1 MKQPIFMK
9 KTLLVLASGSM
20 AFSTF
25 SLPVFAS
32 EEMQEES
39 QATLLSKEVSED
51 IEVDQMEETT
61 SNQEND
67 NKDDS
72 LDPKEQEDPKT
83 DDSTPNAPASTNTDS
98 KTIYEWKLYAKSLE
112 EKLATASEAEKETL
126 QAELDKV
133 QAILEGFEMKPMYR
147 LYNKNSGEHFYT
159 GSQEERDTLIKEGW
173 QDEGTGWY
181 APVNGGEDVYRLYN
195 PEGDHHYTT
204 DANERDALVKLGW
217 KDEGI
222 GWKSFNGDG
231 VNAVPIFRQYNP
243 NEYIRNHNYTASLNE
258 SQFLIGI
265 GWKDEKV
272 GWYGL
277 TPYTMVES
285 DKGIQY
291 IDLET
296 MKPLTGLQKIN
307 GQIYFLDPE
316 NDGISKAGVVQDQGK
331 IYIVDGKGN
340 RLTGWTEWEGK
351 TYYLDEKTGEAK
363 IGTMTLTK
371 DQTGTKNMIVCFGE
385 DGAMLKDCEVDG
397 VKYGADGS
405 KQTLTI
411 DERLALDCLAVYD
424 VVGRD
429 LSNCFNWTYQTIV
442 YKAFNPQW
450 RTPPEGRTH
459 IQNFALYGLESQT
472 GNCYTFA
479 STFLMLARN
488 LGYEGRVAKGTV
500 RTVNGDE
507 EHGWCEL
514 LINGKWYIFDGSFA
528 QGFGA
533 SMCYMQPKDRP
544 TFIYTVEAYYEK

>member
-1 MKQPIFMK
+1 M
-9 KTLLVLASGSM
+9 LLALASGSM

-25 SLPVFAS
+25 SLPILAN
-32 EEMQEES
+32 EEMES
-39 QATLLSKEVSED
+39 QDHSLTSQETENQQ
-51 IEVDQMEETT
+51 VDFMEETT
-61 SNQEND
+61 PSFQSDD

-72 LDPKEQEDPKT
+72 LANQEEPTDTKNDLDKPINTVNKET
-83 DDSTPNAPASTNTDS
+83 
-98 KTIYEWKLYAKSLE
+98 KTIYEWKVYAQSLE
-112 EKLATASEAEKETL
+112 DKLASASQEEKETL
-126 QAELDKV
+126 QAELDRV
-133 QAILEGFEMKPMYR
+133 NAILEGFEMEPMYR

-159 GSQEERDTLIKEGW
+159 ASQEERETLIKEGW
-173 QDEGTGWY
+173 QNEGIGWY
-181 APVNGGEDVYRLYN
+181 APIHGGDNVYRLYN

-204 DANERDALVKLGW
+204 DAQEKDALVKLGW
-217 KDEGI
+217 QYEGI
-222 GWKSFNGDG
+222 GWKSFSDDEI
-231 VNAVPIFRQYNP
+231 NAVPIFRQYNP

-258 SQFLIGI
+258 SQFLIGV
-265 GWKDEKV
+265 GWQDEKV

-277 TPYTMVES
+277 SPYAKIES
-285 DKGIQY
+285 DKGVQY
-291 IDLET
+291 IDVNT
-296 MKPLTGLQKIN
+296 MKPLTGFKKID
-307 GQIYFLDPE
+307 GEFYFLDPE
-316 NDGISKAGVVQDQGK
+316 NDGVSKAGLVQDEGK

-340 RLTGWTEWEGK
+340 RLTGWTEWDGK

-371 DQTGTKNMIVCFGE
+371 DQTGDKNKIVCFGE

-397 VKYGADGS
+397 VKYGPDGT

-411 DERLALDCLAVYD
+411 DERLALDCMAVYD
-424 VVGRD
+424 LVGKD
-429 LSNCFNWTYQTIV
+429 LSKCFDWTYQSIV

-479 STFLMLARN
+479 ATFLTLARN
-488 LGYEGRVAKGTV
+488 MGYEGRLAKGTV
-500 RTVNGDE
+500 LTVNGDE

-533 SMCYMQPKDRP
+533 SKCYMQPKERA
-544 TFIYTVEAYYEK
+544 TFVYTVEAYYEK